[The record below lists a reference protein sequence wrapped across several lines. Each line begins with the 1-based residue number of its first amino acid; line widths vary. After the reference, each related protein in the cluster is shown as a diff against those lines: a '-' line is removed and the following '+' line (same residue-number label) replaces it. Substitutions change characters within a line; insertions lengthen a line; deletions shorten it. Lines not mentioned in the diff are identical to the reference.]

1 MILKFCICKDDPRK
15 VDKSLT
21 EVHSVNNVAIYQACS
36 IMAPEFVVDY
46 REDLLACNYVVT
58 GIGVSQS
65 GRAYFIKEHVV
76 LPGGRLVIRCAID
89 VLNTW
94 KSHIWECN
102 ADIIRQEKEAH
113 KSKTSR
119 FIFDQYM
126 CGKTSTRF
134 DHVPFSLDPF
144 FVPDTT
150 IHGQKY
156 TYLITVVGGEH
167 VAPPTPPE
175 NRGDSND

>member
-1 MILKFCICKDDPRK
+1 MILKFCICEDDPRK

-21 EVHSVNNVAIYQACS
+21 EVHSVNNAAIYQACS

-65 GRAYFIKEHVV
+65 GRAYFIKEHIV

-94 KSHIWECN
+94 KTYIKECSAN
-102 ADIIRQEKEAH
+102 VIRQEN
-113 KSKTSR
+113 KSPLFSY
-119 FIFDQYM
+119 IPD
-126 CGKTSTRF
+126 GKMVGKVSTLSNVIDAKYT
-134 DHVPFSLDPF
+134 DHSLRFSLP
-144 FVPDTT
+144 TT
-150 IHGQKY
+150 ASRS
-156 TYLITVVGGEH
+156 YLLTVIGGDH
-167 VAPPTPPE
+167 NPRPTE
-175 NRGDSND
+175 GS